1 MENEKLD
8 FTDDLLMQNRLLIV
22 SNIMIVACIVV
33 LLVFSAV
40 AGKSINAVDGDDVSN
55 EIVKD
60 DRIVIVDESM
70 GTGFMSSE
78 TKELRFDCTS
88 FSVAGID
95 EVHKIYRIEERF
107 YPDTSEQGFV
117 EIHITDSF
125 DEAVGALWEVW
136 L

>member
-8 FTDDLLMQNRLLIV
+8 FTDDLLMQNRYLIV
-22 SNIMIVACIVV
+22 SNILLVACIVV
-33 LLVFSAV
+33 VIVFSAV
-40 AGKSINAVDGDDVSN
+40 AGKRLDAIDSEAVSN

-88 FSVAGID
+88 FPVAGSD
-95 EVHKIYRIEERF
+95 EVQKVYRIEERF
-107 YPDTSEQGFV
+107 YPDISDEGFV

-125 DEAVGALWEVW
+125 EEAVSFLWEVR